1 NLDMSVEDIQRVI
14 LDVQQSQHPPL
25 EVPDGIDAACEAL
38 EELGLLAPV
47 QLTEDSDWSYTGHRW
62 TAGALV
68 RWHTPETLRQVH
80 HRAAHYWHWRVG
92 TLSPSRQQDIE
103 ELLEARYHHHQAGE
117 IDEAVEVTERMCSQL
132 DTWGA
137 WGREKHLCREV
148 LTWIPEH
155 SQKA

>member
-1 NLDMSVEDIQRVI
+1 
-14 LDVQQSQHPPL
+14 
-25 EVPDGIDAACEAL
+25 
-38 EELGLLAPV
+38 
-47 QLTEDSDWSYTGHRW
+47 
-62 TAGALV
+62 
-68 RWHTPETLRQVH
+68 
-80 HRAAHYWHWRVG
+80 AHYWHWRVG

-155 SQKA
+155 SQKAAAFVHQLGIIAQNRGAYEEALEWYRKSLAIVEELGDRAGLASSYGQIAVLLTERGAPEEGLPLNLTSLAIHLELDSPNVG